1 MCLCSRTVWFY
12 TAASLLFCLRDTT
25 VLLLL
30 TWYPTPG
37 QHHLQNTSLKCK
49 TKGANWMEGILS
61 DIALKE
67 KKRISVTTRTN
78 CQEKHSV
85 SVGNLSILHCNA
97 KRYSKKWLKLKT
109 FISELSRWVV
119 LTFQVLPS
127 LSSHFSFQIK
137 PWQTH
142 PHSVRQL
149 NWSGTAYF
157 SRASFQQNSPNQL
170 CLRAIPITQGG
181 ESTLYLC
188 LHSCAFPK
196 ADSNQLWGR
205 GFLVVEM
212 SCSKNILLFILQLQ
226 RVISSFF
233 L

>member
-1 MCLCSRTVWFY
+1 MPLFTHCLVLHCCFP
-12 TAASLLFCLRDTT
+12 AFLLEGYNCTSFAYM
-25 VLLLL
+25 VSYS
-30 TWYPTPG
+30 WPTPSAK
-37 QHHLQNTSLKCK
+37 H
-49 TKGANWMEGILS
+49 ILEMQDKRS
-61 DIALKE
+61 KLDGRDPFRYSFKR

-97 KRYSKKWLKLKT
+97 KTYSKKWLKLKT

-212 SCSKNILLFILQLQ
+212 SCSKNISLFILQLQ